1 MSVELRIGNGYLTNS
16 IYIGKV
22 RTYKDG
28 HKEWQDDR
36 VDVTEEAVAAV
47 IHHIKEKEE
56 KELECYRIK
65 IDGKTYE
72 LRLVEVEEE

>member
-1 MSVELRIGNGYLTNS
+1 MSVELKIGNGYLTNS

-22 RTYKDG
+22 KTYKDG
-28 HKEWQDDR
+28 HQEWQDDR

-47 IHHIKEKEE
+47 INHIREKEE
-56 KELECYRIK
+56 KERQRYRIK

-72 LRLVEVEEE
+72 LRLVEVEE